1 MKDIDVG
8 FTHVAFM
15 VRDTEKASRSI
26 ADTPGWTLFIRV
38 NPVFLMPEK
47 WHG

>member
-15 VRDTEKASRSI
+15 VRDLEKSMDSI
-26 ADTPGWTLFIRV
+26 AA
-38 NPVFLMPEK
+38 MQE
-47 WHG
+47 

>member
-15 VRDTEKASRSI
+15 VRELEKVLPFTA
-26 ADTPGWTLFIRV
+26 A
-38 NPVFLMPEK
+38 MPA
-47 WHG
+47 WR